1 MAKLLLLH
9 APQVVFSSSRSLV
22 SVTTALYRRP
32 LLLNSSF
39 TSSDSHSSHI
49 VPRLRS
55 RRFSARAFDDS
66 PASSA
71 ELEKDQQEQPRD
83 GVEEYPTG
91 EMVYEDRN
99 AWESIVVK
107 FRMLFAYPWQR
118 VRKGSVLTMTLRG
131 QISDQLKSRFTSGLS
146 LPQISE
152 NLVKAAYDPRIAGVY
167 LHIEPLSCGWGKVEE
182 IRRHILDFKKS
193 GKFIVGYINI
203 CGLKEY
209 YLGCSCS
216 ELYAPPSAYSFLYG
230 LTVQASFLGGKH
242 CFFFGSVSRIR
253 K

>member
-1 MAKLLLLH
+1 MAKLLILQ

-39 TSSDSHSSHI
+39 TSSDSHSSSHI

-71 ELEKDQQEQPRD
+71 ELEKDQPRD
-83 GVEEYPTG
+83 GASPVVRDEEYPTG

-99 AWESIVVK
+99 AWESFVVK

-131 QISDQLKSRFTSGLS
+131 QVI
-146 LPQISE
+146 
-152 NLVKAAYDPRIAGVY
+152 LVDLEHYK
-167 LHIEPLSCGWGKVEE
+167 
-182 IRRHILDFKKS
+182 
-193 GKFIVGYINI
+193 
-203 CGLKEY
+203 
-209 YLGCSCS
+209 
-216 ELYAPPSAYSFLYG
+216 
-230 LTVQASFLGGKH
+230 
-242 CFFFGSVSRIR
+242 
-253 K
+253 

>member
-1 MAKLLLLH
+1 MPVTKVTHGEEATTWKKLNLLSLSFRRKIAGEREKMAKLLILQ

-39 TSSDSHSSHI
+39 TSSDSHSSSHI

-71 ELEKDQQEQPRD
+71 ELEKDQPRD
-83 GVEEYPTG
+83 GASPVVRDEEYPTG

-99 AWESIVVK
+99 AWESFVVK

-131 QISDQLKSRFTSGLS
+131 Q
-146 LPQISE
+146 
-152 NLVKAAYDPRIAGVY
+152 VVY
-167 LHIEPLSCGWGKVEE
+167 K
-182 IRRHILDFKKS
+182 
-193 GKFIVGYINI
+193 
-203 CGLKEY
+203 
-209 YLGCSCS
+209 
-216 ELYAPPSAYSFLYG
+216 
-230 LTVQASFLGGKH
+230 
-242 CFFFGSVSRIR
+242 
-253 K
+253 

>member
-1 MAKLLLLH
+1 MEETKPSSIVLRSLSLFSSSTGKIAKMAKLLLVH

-22 SVTTALYRRP
+22 SATALYRRP
-32 LLLNSSF
+32 LPVNSKF
-39 TSSDSHSSHI
+39 TSSDSHSPHI

-71 ELEKDQQEQPRD
+71 ELEKSQQEQPRE

-99 AWESIVVK
+99 VWESFVVK

-131 QISDQLKSRFTSGLS
+131 QVIYK
-146 LPQISE
+146 
-152 NLVKAAYDPRIAGVY
+152 
-167 LHIEPLSCGWGKVEE
+167 
-182 IRRHILDFKKS
+182 
-193 GKFIVGYINI
+193 
-203 CGLKEY
+203 
-209 YLGCSCS
+209 
-216 ELYAPPSAYSFLYG
+216 
-230 LTVQASFLGGKH
+230 
-242 CFFFGSVSRIR
+242 
-253 K
+253 